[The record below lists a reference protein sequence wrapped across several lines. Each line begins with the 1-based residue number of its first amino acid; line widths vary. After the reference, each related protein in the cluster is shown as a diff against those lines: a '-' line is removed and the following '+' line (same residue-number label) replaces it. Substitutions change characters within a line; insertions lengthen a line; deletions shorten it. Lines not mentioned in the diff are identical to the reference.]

1 MQRLGW
7 VSGPRDPGN
16 GTSFYGAA
24 NSTPR
29 NNKVYK
35 KTRQY
40 EEYKFRVMIPY
51 SLVDR
56 CTGAKVSNETATPF
70 FTAAE

>member
-16 GTSFYGAA
+16 GASFHGVT

-29 NNKVYK
+29 NNKVY
-35 KTRQY
+35 RQNTPIRRILIEGY
-40 EEYKFRVMIPY
+40 
-51 SLVDR
+51 DR
-56 CTGAKVSNETATPF
+56 I
-70 FTAAE
+70 